1 MISTPQFPVL
11 AASRAE
17 FVSIFFYSIDR
28 KFIRRAFL
36 CVFFVVMSIFI
47 PADSLADGHANVI
60 LQSEQEASEDGP
72 SMSLNLV
79 DTLIEPIRE
88 ELLSIELPD
97 TERRN
102 HIGISVR
109 PDVAD
114 IFQEDY
120 IRMPVKFRYGLTKN
134 IELSV
139 MPGTYI
145 HNPRRKTAGF
155 GVADMD
161 FGFKY
166 NFLRILRKHVSMAFA
181 FNTLYPVGSNPDLM
195 DGFVHYKPKLI
206 VLKTLK
212 DFHKIEVVS
221 SIGWDMIDGATEP
234 LEEEDEGQ
242 LDITELSLGFKLPRD
257 PYAWSLEFVYTT
269 ERPDGGDFEGFIA
282 TPGWHWYIPR
292 EQAQWF
298 PGDISLSLGV
308 SFGIMDAENID
319 YVTKVNASIPLKVI
333 VDLKERNV
341 EFESKELSEALQKIR
356 RRMERNDP
364 PEEGETPKEEGG
376 EAGENEQQ

>member
-1 MISTPQFPVL
+1 MISAPVSPAL
-11 AASRAE
+11 ATLLVLLFYMRS
-17 FVSIFFYSIDR
+17 YSINR
-28 KFIRRAFL
+28 KSIRLAFL
-36 CVFFVVMSIFI
+36 CALCIALSILI

-60 LQSEQEASEDGP
+60 LSAEQEATEDGP
-72 SMSLNLV
+72 SMSLSLV

-134 IELSV
+134 IEISV
-139 MPGTYI
+139 TPGTYI

-206 VLKTLK
+206 VSKTLE

-234 LEEEDEGQ
+234 LDEEDEGQ

-269 ERPDGGDFEGFIA
+269 ERPDGGDFEGFTA

-298 PGDISLSLGV
+298 PGDLSVSLGV
-308 SFGIMDAENID
+308 IFGIMDAESID
-319 YVTKVNASIPLKVI
+319 YVTKVNASIPLKVN
-333 VDLKERNV
+333 VDLKERDV
-341 EFESKELSEALQKIR
+341 EFESKELSEALRKFR
-356 RRMERNDP
+356 ESLDRNSP
-364 PEEGETPKEEGG
+364 PEEDVAPKEEGG
-376 EAGENEQQ
+376 EAGENEQP